1 MGCSV
6 SGGLLARLVALVVV
20 MVVLLFC
27 CLLFDLLEM
36 HYGV

>member
-6 SGGLLARLVALVVV
+6 SGGLLARLAALVVV